1 MTAEQEELIRFVDQV
16 GKEDFE
22 LVEFLQQWFDT
33 KGFDCG
39 GYSRNE
45 YAIKFFH
52 ERYREEMG
60 EI

>member
-1 MTAEQEELIRFVDQV
+1 MDQV

-33 KGFDCG
+33 KAFDCG
-39 GYSRNE
+39 GYSPNE